1 MTFKKKIIS
10 QVVAVAICGTF
21 AASAQA
27 GFTVISKGGTSA
39 AIDDAGYF
47 SSGEPGGLGLS
58 SGGIEYIN
66 HGTWASNYWF
76 QYTDSA
82 SVVNNLIADQVTGS
96 NPFSASVSA
105 VSPSA
110 AVNLDGGAS
119 GILYSQLTRV
129 TVDGRVAV
137 QVTLTNDTGSDIT
150 DAAWTVGFDPDQ
162 GIPGGFG
169 FGTTNTVI
177 GSGED
182 AAIKA
187 VSMDGYSITLQN
199 TTDADAVSVS
209 TYIDSVFG
217 VCCSPIDPSFAILNG
232 QAVGFSASGDYSINL
247 AFDFGTIENGDSVS
261 FGYEYIMAVPEPETY
276 AMLLAGLGLIGF
288 SLRRRNA

>member
-1 MTFKKKIIS
+1 MKFSKKYLS
-10 QVVAVAICGTF
+10 QVIAVALCGTF

-27 GFTVISKGGTSA
+27 AFTVISNGSTSA

-47 SSGEPGGLGLS
+47 SSAEPSGLGLS
-58 SGGIEYIN
+58 YGGREFIN

-82 SVVNNLIADQVTGS
+82 SLVNNLVADQVTGS
-96 NPFSASVSA
+96 NPFAASVFS
-105 VSPSA
+105 VTGST
-110 AVNLDGGAS
+110 AVNLDGVVGGFS
-119 GILYSQLTRV
+119 YSQLVRV
-129 TVDGRVAV
+129 VSDGRVAV
-137 QVTLTNDTGSDIT
+137 QVSLTNNTGSDVT
-150 DAAWTVGFDPDQ
+150 DAGWTVGFDPDQ
-162 GIPGGFG
+162 GIPGGVG

-187 VSMDGYSITLQN
+187 VSLDGWSITLQN
-199 TTDADAVSVS
+199 TTDASAASVS
-209 TYIDSVFG
+209 TYIDSVLG
-217 VCCSPIDPSFAILNG
+217 GCCSPIDPGFAALNA
-232 QAVGFSASGDYSINL
+232 QAVAFSAFGDYSINL
-247 AFDFGTIENGDSVS
+247 AYDLGTIVAGDTVS

>member
-1 MTFKKKIIS
+1 MKFSKKYLS
-10 QVVAVAICGTF
+10 QVIAVALCGTF

-27 GFTVISKGGTSA
+27 GFAVISNGSTSA

-47 SSGEPGGLGLS
+47 SSAAPGGLGLS
-58 SGGIEYIN
+58 YGGREFIN

-76 QYTDSA
+76 QYSNPAVT
-82 SVVNNLIADQVTGS
+82 NLVADQVTGS
-96 NPFSASVSA
+96 NPFAATAFSVTGSTEINIGGAAAGWYFTQVVSA
-105 VSPSA
+105 PS
-110 AVNLDGGAS
+110 
-119 GILYSQLTRV
+119 
-129 TVDGRVAV
+129 DGRVSV
-137 QVTLTNDTGSDIT
+137 TVTLANNTGSDVT
-150 DAAWTVGFDPDQ
+150 DAAWTVGIDPDQ
-162 GIPGGFG
+162 GIPGGAG

-187 VSMDGYSITLQN
+187 VSLDGWSITLQN
-199 TTDADAVSVS
+199 TTDAGAASVS
-209 TYIDSVFG
+209 TYIDSVLG
-217 VCCSPIDPSFAILNG
+217 GCCSPIDPGFAALNA
-232 QAVGFSASGDYSINL
+232 QAVGYSAFGDYSINL
-247 AFDFGTIENGDSVS
+247 AFDLGTIANKESVT